1 MNLNV
6 SINWRSISYVCGFLL
21 LALGGAML
29 IPASLDF
36 FFFSGR
42 TYMQFV
48 AGLFVCGIIGGT
60 LVLANRCPDRMKLG
74 MREAFL
80 VTSLVWVVLSIFAA
94 LPIYW
99 TLNIP
104 FVDACFESVSSL
116 STTGMSTFTLVE
128 KIPKSILLWRSFLQW
143 FGGMGIIVIAMTFFP
158 ALRLGGMQLF
168 RSEFSDRY
176 EKILPR
182 LSQIASSLLGCYC
195 FFTVICAVL
204 YHLAGMSYFDATCH
218 ALSTISTGGLSTH
231 SESLSYFNSA
241 WIECIAGT
249 FMIIG
254 GMTLMI
260 FVRIA
265 HGDWRSLMR
274 DKQFHTFLSSIFL
287 CSVFLTFWQVM
298 TNGTPL
304 LESIRHAFFMVIS
317 IFSTT
322 GYINTDYSLW
332 SPLPLVLFFIIS
344 LIGGCTGSTTGGI
357 KIFRLQV
364 LFTIA
369 RNHLRHLRRPN
380 AVFMTRFQGYHITD
394 AVAFSIMTL
403 IILYITT
410 VLIIAIS
417 LSACGV
423 DFTTALTGSGAVL
436 STLGVGIGP
445 IVGLGATIAQL
456 DALPKCILMF
466 GMICGR
472 LELLAVL
479 ILFMPS
485 FWRN

>member
-1 MNLNV
+1 
-6 SINWRSISYVCGFLL
+6 
-21 LALGGAML
+21 
-29 IPASLDF
+29 
-36 FFFSGR
+36 
-42 TYMQFV
+42 
-48 AGLFVCGIIGGT
+48 
-60 LVLANRCPDRMKLG
+60 
-74 MREAFL
+74 
-80 VTSLVWVVLSIFAA
+80 
-94 LPIYW
+94 
-99 TLNIP
+99 
-104 FVDACFESVSSL
+104 
-116 STTGMSTFTLVE
+116 
-128 KIPKSILLWRSFLQW
+128 
-143 FGGMGIIVIAMTFFP
+143 
-158 ALRLGGMQLF
+158 
-168 RSEFSDRY
+168 
-176 EKILPR
+176 
-182 LSQIASSLLGCYC
+182 
-195 FFTVICAVL
+195 
-204 YHLAGMSYFDATCH
+204 
-218 ALSTISTGGLSTH
+218 
-231 SESLSYFNSA
+231 
-241 WIECIAGT
+241 
-249 FMIIG
+249 MIIG

>member
-1 MNLNV
+1 MNLNA
-6 SINWRSISYVCGFLL
+6 SINWRSIAYVCGFLL
-21 LALGGAML
+21 LALGGAMI
-29 IPASLDF
+29 IPALLDF
-36 FFFSGR
+36 CLFSGR
-42 TYMQFV
+42 TYMSFV
-48 AGLFVCGIIGGT
+48 ASIFICCIIGGA
-60 LVLANRCPDRMKLG
+60 LVLANRGPERMNLR

-99 TLNIP
+99 GLNIP
-104 FVDACFESVSSL
+104 FIDACFESVSSL
-116 STTGMSTFTLVE
+116 STTGMSTIAFVE
-128 KIPKSILLWRSFLQW
+128 KTPKSILLWRSLLQW

-195 FFTVICAVL
+195 FFTIICGIL
-204 YHLAGMSYFDATCH
+204 YNLAGMSYFDAACH

-231 SESLSYFNSA
+231 SESLSYFNSL
-241 WIECIAGT
+241 WIESIAGV

-260 FVRIA
+260 FVRIT
-265 HGDWRSLMR
+265 HGDWRALIR
-274 DKQFHTFLSSIFL
+274 DKQLHTFLSSIFL
-287 CSVFLTFWQVM
+287 CGAVLTIWQLI
-298 TNGTPL
+298 THDTPL
-304 LESIRHAFFMVIS
+304 LTSVRHAFFMVIS
-317 IFSTT
+317 VFSTT

-332 SPLPLVLFFIIS
+332 SPLPLTLFFIIS

-380 AVFMTRFQGYHITD
+380 AVFMPQFQGYRITD
-394 AVAFSIMTL
+394 TVAFSIMTL

-410 VLIIAIS
+410 VLIIALL

-456 DALPKCILMF
+456 DMLPKFILMF

-479 ILFMPS
+479 VLFMPS
-485 FWRN
+485 FWKN

>member
-21 LALGGAML
+21 LALGGAMI
-29 IPASLDF
+29 IPALLDF

-42 TYMQFV
+42 TYMNFV
-48 AGLFVCGIIGGT
+48 ASIFICCIIGGA
-60 LVLANRCPDRMKLG
+60 LVLANRCPERMNLR

-99 TLNIP
+99 ALNIP
-104 FVDACFESVSSL
+104 FIDACFESVSSL
-116 STTGMSTFTLVE
+116 STTGMSTIAFVE
-128 KIPKSILLWRSFLQW
+128 KTPKSILLWRAFLQW

-195 FFTVICAVL
+195 FFTTICFIL
-204 YHLAGMSYFDATCH
+204 YHLAGMSYFDAACH

-231 SESLSYFNSA
+231 SESLSYFDSI
-241 WIECIAGT
+241 WIECIAGI

-260 FVRIA
+260 FVRIT
-265 HGDWRSLMR
+265 HGDWRALIR
-274 DKQFHTFLSSIFL
+274 DKQLHTFLSSIFL
-287 CSVFLTFWQVM
+287 CGAILTIWQLI
-298 TNGTPL
+298 THDTPL
-304 LESIRHAFFMVIS
+304 LTSMRHAFFMVVS
-317 IFSTT
+317 VFSTT

-332 SPLPLVLFFIIS
+332 SPLPLTLFFIIS

-380 AVFMTRFQGYHITD
+380 AVFMPQFQGYRITD
-394 AVAFSIMTL
+394 TVAFSIMTL

-410 VLIIAIS
+410 VLMIALL

-445 IVGLGATIAQL
+445 ILGLGATIAQL
-456 DALPKCILMF
+456 DMLPKCILMF

-479 ILFMPS
+479 VLFMPS